1 MFRRAPIMLSLYLS
15 FLVTAAPVVEVLTF
29 NTQEVEPP
37 HKQEVQ
43 QADLNS
49 ERWTML
55 FNEMS
60 ETNHSIELLR
70 AKIDTLEKQQRDF
83 LALMTDLVIQP
94 QKGMAF
100 QEQRDYEEGLELMK
114 VQQYAQAIK
123 LFNKLLQQY
132 PQSDKL
138 PYVHYWIAEI
148 HTVQKRMAEARL
160 CYQYLYEHYPRHPK
174 ASEALFKIGKI
185 DYNEGL
191 IADAEA
197 AWSEVVIQYPQS
209 QSAQLAKKSL
219 KILYD
224 EKNAPN
230 LSENY

>member
-1 MFRRAPIMLSLYLS
+1 MLRRAQTMLSFCLP
-15 FLVTAAPVVEVLTF
+15 FIATAVPVVEVLSF
-29 NTQEVEPP
+29 NTQEIDMPKKEAQQVE
-37 HKQEVQ
+37 
-43 QADLNS
+43 LNN
-49 ERWTML
+49 ERWAML
-55 FNEMS
+55 FNEIS
-60 ETNHSIELLR
+60 EINRSIELLR
-70 AKIDTLEKQQRDF
+70 VKIDTLEKQQRDF

-100 QEQRDYEEGLELMK
+100 QEQHDYEEGLELMK
-114 VQQYAQAIK
+114 VQQYSQAIK
-123 LFNKLLQQY
+123 LFNKFLQQY

-138 PYVHYWIAEI
+138 PYVYYWIAEI
-148 HTVQKRMAEARL
+148 HIVQQNMVEARL

-191 IADAEA
+191 IADAET

-224 EKNAPN
+224 EKNASN

>member
-1 MFRRAPIMLSLYLS
+1 MLRRAQIMLSFYLP
-15 FLVTAAPVVEVLTF
+15 LMLTAAPVVEVLSY
-29 NTQEVEPP
+29 NLQEVEQP
-37 HKQEVQ
+37 KKETLQEGL
-43 QADLNS
+43 DN
-49 ERWTML
+49 ERWAML

-60 ETNHSIELLR
+60 EINRSIELLR

-114 VQQYAQAIK
+114 VQQYTQAIK
-123 LFNKLLQQY
+123 LFNKFLQQY

-138 PYVHYWIAEI
+138 PYVYYWIAEI
-148 HTVQKRMAEARL
+148 HTVQQNTIEARL

-185 DYNEGL
+185 DYNDGL
-191 IADAEA
+191 IADAET

-209 QSAQLAKKSL
+209 QSALLAKKSL

-224 EKNAPN
+224 EKNPPK